1 MASVR
6 LMRQEGDTGLDWV
19 VVVVVVLRVV
29 LLVQTTNGR
38 MFGIR

>member
-6 LMRQEGDTGLDWV
+6 LMRQEGDTGLDW
-19 VVVVVVLRVV
+19 VVVVVLRVV